1 MAVFTAQQT
10 AVANLYIAL
19 FNRAPDAAGLDFWAT
34 ALSNGA
40 SLAAISQSF
49 LASSE
54 ARAIYPGAQTSE
66 QFVSAFYQTVFGR
79 TVDAGGLAFWSGV
92 LNAAGGPGSDAARAL
107 FVSNIIDV
115 ASTPVGTKPV
125 GLTDAQYAQTVLDRD
140 TFAKKIVIAIDFA
153 VTQKS
158 NDVAAAKLAFA
169 VPSTS
174 APSTPDVPAGT
185 VIRLTTGADTKVGGA
200 GNDTFDG
207 SLNGGVATLS
217 TADNLDGGAGID
229 TLNASLISSSASL
242 PTLRNIEIVNLS
254 TQNANAV
261 LDLGS
266 ATGVTNANIVGN
278 NNLAYIYHVGTAAL
292 SVANQNATAG
302 FNGSTASVLSLNI
315 DTVGQDDGKA
325 IVSLATNGA
334 APLATTY
341 NLVVKEAYVNLTGA
355 TAGAYTVAATGV
367 NMLNLPAGNVQTLDV
382 TGAGSVDFFGAA
394 LSALTRFTA
403 QDGGVKL
410 TSTGTGLT
418 TVTTGA
424 GADTITANATS
435 LTMLNVGAGNDTV
448 TLSAG
453 ALSSTARVDLGAGN
467 DTITLAAGSV
477 AGATVNGGAGDDIIN
492 TGAVTHAVAGV
503 IAAAEVS
510 TVTFTRA
517 LNLDTT
523 YSLAGLNYL
532 SNGSISP
539 ANLALAFA
547 NLADGATTG
556 GGVVNAGFYS
566 GKLVGYQTG
575 AASGATVTITASVAG
590 DKADLV
596 PGGIN
601 ALFSTIVVNTQGAN
615 GVTAVVGSQDTLT
628 GGLGNDTFTFNTADV
643 NTTAGAVTAIITDFK
658 TGEDKIKVTMSGTN
672 YAGSIDSFVK
682 GGIFNSLAELLTAA
696 NASFASFK
704 FYYAAQFG
712 ADTYLVTDGN
722 GATNGHGYT
731 NVIKLANVAV
741 ADGIVETDL
750 IGIPLPI

>member
-40 SLAAISQSF
+40 PLAAISQSF

-54 ARAIYPGAQTSE
+54 ARVIYPGAQTSE

-169 VPSTS
+169 VPSTP
-174 APSTPDVPAGT
+174 APSAPDVPAGT

-302 FNGSTASVLSLNI
+302 FSGSTASVLSLNI

-367 NMLNLPAGNVQTLDV
+367 NMLNLPAGNVKTLDV

-453 ALSSTARVDLGAGN
+453 ALSATSRVGLGAGN
-467 DTITLAAGSV
+467 DTITLAVGSV
-477 AGATVNGGAGDDIIN
+477 AGATVNGGDGDDIIN
-492 TGAVTHAVAGV
+492 TGTVTHTAAGASAVTEVA
-503 IAAAEVS
+503 
-510 TVTFTRA
+510 TVTFTGTLA
-517 LNLDTT
+517 SDSSITIAGLKFTSSNVAEGAGST
-523 YSLAGLNYL
+523 SLAE
-532 SNGSISP
+532 S
-539 ANLALAFA
+539 FA
-547 NLADGATTG
+547 NQAVGVLPGAAVDGS
-556 GGVVNAGFYS
+556 FS
-566 GKLVGYQTG
+566 GKLNGYSTG
-575 AASGATVTITASVAG
+575 AAVGNTVTFTAATAG
-590 DKADLV
+590 DKSDLV
-596 PGGIN
+596 SSGTPGI
-601 ALFSTIVVNTQGAN
+601 STIVVTTQGAAA
-615 GVTAVVGSQDTLT
+615 VTPVVGSLDTLT
-628 GGLGNDTFTFNTADV
+628 GGLGHDTFTFNTADV

-658 TGEDKIKVTMSGTN
+658 TGEDKIRVTMSGTN
-672 YAGSIDSFVK
+672 YAGDSDTFVK
-682 GGIFNSLAELLTAA
+682 GAIFNSLADLLTAA
-696 NASFASFK
+696 NTAISGARM
-704 FYYAAQFG
+704 YYVAQFG
-712 ADTYLVTDGN
+712 TDSYLVTDKAG
-722 GATNGHGYT
+722 GGGHGYT
-731 NVIKLANVAV
+731 NVIKLVGVAV
-741 ADGIVETDL
+741 ADGIIAADL
-750 IGIPLPI
+750 IGDTIPV

>member
-1 MAVFTAQQT
+1 MAVTAAQQT
-10 AVANLYIAL
+10 TIANLYIAL
-19 FNRAPDAAGLDFWAT
+19 FNRAPDAAGLEFWAT

-40 SLAAISQSF
+40 SFATISQSF
-49 LASSE
+49 LANSE
-54 ARAIYPGAQTSE
+54 AKVIYPTAQTSE
-66 QFVSAFYQTVFGR
+66 QFVTAFYQTVFGR
-79 TVDAGGLAFWSGV
+79 TVDTAGLAFWTSVLSG
-92 LNAAGGPGSDAARAL
+92 AGGSSSDAAKAL
-107 FVSNIIDV
+107 FVSKIIDV
-115 ASTPVGTKPV
+115 ASTPVSNQPA
-125 GLTDAQYAQTVLDRD
+125 GLTDAQYAQTLLDRD

-174 APSTPDVPAGT
+174 APSTPGVPAGT

-302 FNGSTASVLSLNI
+302 FSGSTASALSLNI
-315 DTVGQDDGKA
+315 DTVGQDDSKA
-325 IVSLATNGA
+325 IVSLASNGA

-367 NMLNLPAGNVQTLDV
+367 NMLNLPAGNVKTLDV

-435 LTMLNVGAGNDTV
+435 LTMLSVGAGNDTV

-453 ALSSTARVDLGAGN
+453 ALSATSRVDLGAGN
-467 DTITLAAGSV
+467 DTITLAVGSV
-477 AGATVNGGAGDDIIN
+477 AGATVNGGDGDDIIN
-492 TGAVTHAVAGV
+492 TGTVTHTAAGASAVTEVA
-503 IAAAEVS
+503 
-510 TVTFTRA
+510 TVTFTGTLA
-517 LNLDTT
+517 SDSSITIAGLKFTSSNVAEGAGST
-523 YSLAGLNYL
+523 SLAE
-532 SNGSISP
+532 S
-539 ANLALAFA
+539 FA
-547 NLADGATTG
+547 NQAVGVLPGAAMDGS
-556 GGVVNAGFYS
+556 FS
-566 GKLVGYQTG
+566 GKLNGYSTG
-575 AASGATVTITASVAG
+575 AAVGNTVTFTATTAG
-590 DKADLV
+590 DKSDLV
-596 PGGIN
+596 SSGTPGI
-601 ALFSTIVVNTQGAN
+601 STIVVTTQGAAA
-615 GVTAVVGSQDTLT
+615 VTPVVGSLDTLT
-628 GGLGNDTFTFNTADV
+628 GGLGRDTFTFNTADV

-658 TGEDKIKVTMSGTN
+658 TGEDKIRVTMSGTN
-672 YAGSIDSFVK
+672 YAGSTDTFVK

-731 NVIKLANVAV
+731 NVIKLSNVTV

-750 IGIPLPI
+750 IGIALPA